1 MKIKDLQTGEVH
13 EYGTNCH
20 DSLYVS
26 QDGRTLTYYNL
37 QNGDGSGVG
46 DYRFVCDDEKVP
58 AESETADAI
67 HCEVYFNIGGWNHRE
82 PQDNTPGDLISR
94 EALIKLIDESL
105 QLYSSQYS
113 TDMLNMFG
121 LFREIIDNAPTVEQ
135 EVYITGTDYDFYI
148 KGYKEGRKDFERPH
162 GEWMP
167 NNSSQFSNPGRSCS
181 LCGKTVEFSE
191 NYCPNCGADMRKNEK
206 KVQTPSCLTNPERH
220 AELLERYKEGGA
232 E

>member
-67 HCEVYFNIGGWNHRE
+67 HCEVYFNIGGWNHE
-82 PQDNTPGDLISR
+82 GSQGDLISIEEVLKSIEEQYTEHNELVPSWLHIGHIKSE
-94 EALIKLIDESL
+94 EA
-105 QLYSSQYS
+105 
-113 TDMLNMFG
+113 
-121 LFREIIDNAPTVEQ
+121 
-135 EVYITGTDYDFYI
+135 
-148 KGYKEGRKDFERPH
+148 RPI
-162 GEWMP
+162 
-167 NNSSQFSNPGRSCS
+167 
-181 LCGKTVEFSE
+181 
-191 NYCPNCGADMRKNEK
+191 
-206 KVQTPSCLTNPERH
+206 QTPSCLIDEDRH

>member
-67 HCEVYFNIGGWNHRE
+67 HCEVYFNIGGWNH
-82 PQDNTPGDLISR
+82 
-94 EALIKLIDESL
+94 
-105 QLYSSQYS
+105 
-113 TDMLNMFG
+113 
-121 LFREIIDNAPTVEQ
+121 
-135 EVYITGTDYDFYI
+135 
-148 KGYKEGRKDFERPH
+148 ERPH
-162 GEWMP
+162 GEWIKW
-167 NNSSQFSNPGRSCS
+167 NFKTFGAFGDWEYKCS
-181 LCGKTVEFSE
+181 KCEKVYGGEYNF
-191 NYCPNCGADMRKNEK
+191 CPNCGADMRKNEK
-206 KVQTPSCLTNPERH
+206 KVQTPSCLTDPDRH

>member
-67 HCEVYFNIGGWNHRE
+67 HCEVYFNIGGWNHRRS
-82 PQDNTPGDLISR
+82 QDNKPGDIISRENFRNQLADCKYFKSSFQKMTVAEFLTIVLDLIDNEPTVPLPDFKDGYKQAIIDGRPQGDLISI
-94 EALIKLIDESL
+94 EEVLKSIEKQYTEHNELVPSWLHIGHIK
-105 QLYSSQYS
+105 
-113 TDMLNMFG
+113 
-121 LFREIIDNAPTVEQ
+121 
-135 EVYITGTDYDFYI
+135 
-148 KGYKEGRKDFERPH
+148 
-162 GEWMP
+162 
-167 NNSSQFSNPGRSCS
+167 
-181 LCGKTVEFSE
+181 SE
-191 NYCPNCGADMRKNEK
+191 EEPRQ
-206 KVQTPSCLTNPERH
+206 VQTPSCLTDPDRH